1 MKTSAIRQGW
11 DFMAEIL
18 GAESSTEAFQDFRLE
33 TTTNE
38 QIELKNIV
46 IDQQNAAI
54 DLKNQH
60 IDRINA
66 AIDELKN
73 SINEHTY
80 KGLPVSKFK
89 GYVAEEWHAGT
100 FNINAIRNNSEN
112 RAEAVHS
119 NKGGSVDIDT
129 NFGKQ
134 YSSKY
139 YESAEKAEK
148 AQAALFS
155 DSKEIKYQGQ
165 ERLIAEGQTK
175 DAEYWAGRRE
185 ITTKYNTEK
194 DPVVAKNL
202 SKAHRETAKHLT
214 EKVSD
219 GEGNESKPLSIKKSE
234 QIAKEAK
241 KGKFDPEKH
250 NIKKSEHI
258 EYIAK
263 EDEYHIDYIDK
274 ALKAGLTAA
283 AITAITQLVP
293 EFYKAIDYLIKNG
306 EIDVQQL
313 KNSGVKIMSASAESF
328 LRGSIAYGVELAIQE
343 GLLGAAMKAV
353 PPTVVGAM
361 VTIVMGTIKSSI
373 LVAAG
378 KMTPR
383 EMGVKFIDT
392 VVIST
397 GYLAA
402 IKIGGIIGQALAPNL
417 PLIGYAIG
425 SLIGCSVA
433 VVYNIGKKKL
443 ISFCVDTGFT
453 CFGLVDQ
460 NYELPESVLDELGIG
475 TANISRAEINRSQV
489 STTGSVGNVDRT
501 NYETVQMTMVK
512 RGVIGVNKVGYVV

>member
-1 MKTSAIRQGW
+1 
-11 DFMAEIL
+11 MAEIL
-18 GAESSTEAFQDFRLE
+18 GADTSAEGAFQNFSYE
-33 TTTNE
+33 TSTNA
-38 QIELKNIV
+38 QIRINNIS
-46 IDQQNAAI
+46 IANQ
-54 DLKNQH
+54 NQH
-60 IDRINA
+60 IDEINS
-66 AIDELKN
+66 AIDKLKD
-73 SINEHTY
+73 SINNHSHINNTVET
-80 KGLPVSKFK
+80 LK
-89 GYVAEEWHAGT
+89 GYVAEEWHAET
-100 FNINAIRNNSEN
+100 FNIDAIKDHSDN
-112 RAEAVHS
+112 RAWTLHS
-119 NKGGSVDIDT
+119 NSDASVDIKT
-129 NFGKQ
+129 NFDKDYGL
-134 YSSKY
+134 KY
-139 YESAEKAEK
+139 WKNAADTENQ
-148 AQAALFS
+148 QAAL
-155 DSKEIKYQGQ
+155 SKNSSIPKYEHQ
-165 ERLIAEGQTK
+165 ERLVASDQLEEAKRIA
-175 DAEYWAGRRE
+175 RE
-185 ITTKYNTEK
+185 RVEKNKINRPHVANAHYDTEK
-194 DPVVAKNL
+194 HLVDRIDDNEGHQ
-202 SKAHRETAKHLT
+202 SKE
-214 EKVSD
+214 
-219 GEGNESKPLSIKKSE
+219 LSIKESR

-241 KGKFDPEKH
+241 EGKFDPKKH
-250 NIKKSEHI
+250 GVEKSEHI
-258 EYIAK
+258 PFEEEIQV
-263 EDEYHIDYIDK
+263 DYLNK
-274 ALKAGLTAA
+274 AMKAGLTAA

-402 IKIGGIIGQALAPNL
+402 MKIGGIIGQALAPNL
-417 PLIGYAIG
+417 PVIGYAIG

-460 NYELPESVLDELGIG
+460 SYELPESVLDELGIG
-475 TANISRAEINRSQV
+475 TANISRAEIGRSQV

-512 RGVIGVNKVGYVV
+512 RGIIGVNKVGYVV